1 MSKKIGYHPIH
12 IPHPGASK
20 EMPTK
25 QAFIPSNKFFVT
37 VIVALSLTIMGSTVV
52 MWYLGSFTKAAVSKG
67 VSEPYR
73 VAYLLNVGP
82 YNDVH
87 DKFEEVAELLRKA
100 NIEPETPFLMILDD
114 SNVHED
120 QRRSK
125 VGYLISKRDY
135 VPGPLETDTLPVRDV
150 LIATF
155 EGSAMMGSYKGY
167 DAMKDWAKR
176 YGYTLSL
183 PAVEFY
189 HPDGKMEYQLGV
201 KKGTN

>member
-1 MSKKIGYHPIH
+1 
-12 IPHPGASK
+12 
-20 EMPTK
+20 MPTK

-37 VIVALSLTIMGSTVV
+37 VIVALALTIMGSTVV
-52 MWYLGSFTKAAVSKG
+52 MWYLGSFTKPTLTKG

-73 VAYLLNVGP
+73 VAYILNVGP

-87 DKFEEVAELLRKA
+87 DKFDEVAAILKKA
-100 NIEPETPFLMILDD
+100 NIEAKTPFLMIIDD
-114 SNVHED
+114 SNVHEG
-120 QRRSK
+120 QRRSW

-135 VPGPLETDTLPVRDV
+135 VPGPLETGTLPVRDV

-155 EGSAMMGSYKGY
+155 DGGAMMGSYKGY
-167 DAMKDWAKR
+167 EAMKDWSKT

-189 HPDGKMEYQLGV
+189 HPEGKMEYHLGV
-201 KKGTN
+201 KKGP